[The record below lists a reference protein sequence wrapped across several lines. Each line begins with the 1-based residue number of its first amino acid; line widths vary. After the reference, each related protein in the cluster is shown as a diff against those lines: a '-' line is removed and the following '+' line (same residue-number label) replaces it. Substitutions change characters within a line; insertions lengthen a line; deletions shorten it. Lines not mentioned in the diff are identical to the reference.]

1 MSQENKASKNAAL
14 LRQNLAA
21 YNVLPTAYRL
31 ADREMDYKDAQRE
44 AAKYWKQLKARWQLG
59 LYAKISMHNI
69 EALGDIQSV

>member
-21 YNVLPTAYRL
+21 YNELLTAYRL
-31 ADREMDYKDAQRE
+31 AYREMDYKDAQRE

-59 LYAKISMHNI
+59 LYTKISF
-69 EALGDIQSV
+69 LFSL